1 VGVVALEESGEARP
15 AVLELGQGVGAA
27 VIYTTAALDQAEIE
41 IKPCDADWEGHHT
54 AVRRRPG
61 QAPVFAALFFGL
73 RAGRYDVRIRGTR
86 PAWTIHITGGRV
98 TEASLAEWAA
108 GESPASSLWPAH

>member
-1 VGVVALEESGEARP
+1 VRVVALEQSDEARP

-41 IKPCDADWEGHHT
+41 IKPRHADWAGHHT

-61 QAPVFAALFFGL
+61 QPPVFAALFFGL
-73 RAGRYDVRIRGTR
+73 RAGRYHVRIRGTK
-86 PAWTIHITGGRV
+86 PARTVHITSGRV
-98 TEASLAEWAA
+98 TEVCLADWAA
-108 GESPASSLWPAH
+108 CESPASSLWPAH